1 MSVFIKQI
9 ILNKM
14 RQITAEDILQ
24 YSGEYGFTITRQQAE
39 EIANYVHTKK
49 INPFDKRE
57 REKMLHDLSEITDRQ
72 TALKADR
79 LFHELIKSYGLE
91 HLFN

>member
-1 MSVFIKQI
+1 MSFFIKQL

-14 RQITAEDILQ
+14 RQLSPEEVL
-24 YSGEYGFTITRQQAE
+24 EYGKKYGFSISRQQAQD
-39 EIANYVHTKK
+39 IASYVRRNN

-57 REKMLHDLSEITDRQ
+57 RKKMFNDLSQITNPE
-72 TALKADR
+72 TANKANQ

-91 HLFN
+91 HLFE